1 MNKCEGEATA
11 SNRKGKLI
19 FFYEW
24 VVKLEWTAILEDDP
38 KKDIK
43 GTIEIPNLS
52 EENDPEEVDV
62 SRLHKFILFNPRSTG
77 MLRLYSIY
85 ICKSLSVCKISSG
98 KACSSHLPI
107 DIQNFSHI
115 SCTG

>member
-1 MNKCEGEATA
+1 MVTVKEMNKCEGEATV

-38 KKDIK
+38 KKDVK

-52 EENDPEEVDV
+52 EENDPDEIDV
-62 SRLHKFILFNPRSTG
+62 STL
-77 MLRLYSIY
+77 IY
-85 ICKSLSVCKISSG
+85 TV
-98 KACSSHLPI
+98 
-107 DIQNFSHI
+107 
-115 SCTG
+115 